1 MAKKPKPAQTV
12 DGVKLYAVPGMP
24 GIYVTADGRDVYQ
37 QRSADDPRGATQR
50 PEQLSTG
57 VGKYGYPYA
66 VINSQP
72 VAVHPLVCR
81 AFHGEQP
88 SPRHVV
94 ARENGD
100 KTDNRPENLRW
111 TTKGE
116 ANRAAFERR
125 NPPTERQRLLA
136 ARPRAARRRRK
147 PPAATNAPSGAW
159 ARALQEFQKI
169 YKDAGVK
176 NPLEG
181 PKPDSR
187 DFDDL

>member
-1 MAKKPKPAQTV
+1 MNRAAKTPKPACTV

-37 QRSADDPRGATQR
+37 QRSADDPRGATEQ

-57 VGKYGYPYA
+57 LSRYGYPYA

-81 AFHGEQP
+81 AFHGERP

-94 ARENGD
+94 GRLSND
-100 KTDNRPENLRW
+100 RTDNRPENLRW
-111 TTKGE
+111 STRGE

-125 NPPTERQRLLA
+125 NPPREKTRKTR
-136 ARPRAARRRRK
+136 RP
-147 PPAATNAPSGAW
+147 G
-159 ARALQEFQKI
+159 
-169 YKDAGVK
+169 
-176 NPLEG
+176 
-181 PKPDSR
+181 
-187 DFDDL
+187 